1 MLLFARLACSL
12 RFLAKGEAS
21 RVGKAPQVYSP
32 RGHAPRRF
40 FRIFLFL
47 LQLTPVLS
55 SGPMPDN
62 NPSAPQFA
70 TAEYS
75 NQPSADTC
83 KVCQRPITGMFYRAN
98 NAMVCGSCAER
109 VKREIPQDSH
119 AVFVRALL
127 FGLGG
132 FAIGLVLYAG
142 FEIATGISI
151 GYLAL
156 AVGWIVG
163 KAMMLGSKGVGGRR
177 YQITAVLLTY
187 AAVSMASIPVAI
199 HYMKKDNSQHAVTQQ
214 QPNQQAQTGQPSAQ
228 APANQ
233 AGEQAQESSNTK
245 EDFGKPAMSFAAAL
259 GTLAMLGLA
268 SPFLELQAGFSGMI
282 GLVILFV
289 GMRFAWR
296 MAAGRGNVTVT
307 GPFEK
312 SASASA

>member
-1 MLLFARLACSL
+1 
-12 RFLAKGEAS
+12 
-21 RVGKAPQVYSP
+21 
-32 RGHAPRRF
+32 
-40 FRIFLFL
+40 
-47 LQLTPVLS
+47 
-55 SGPMPDN
+55 MPDN
-62 NPSAPQFA
+62 NPSAPQFS

-83 KVCQRPITGMFYRAN
+83 KVCQQPIAGMFYRAN
-98 NAMVCGSCAER
+98 NAVVCGRCADR
-109 VKREIPQDSH
+109 VKREMPQDSH
-119 AVFVRALL
+119 AAFVRALL

-163 KAMMLGSKGVGGRR
+163 KAMMLGSRGVGGRR
-177 YQITAVLLTY
+177 YQIAAVLLTY

-199 HYMKKDNSQHAVTQQ
+199 HYMKKNNSQQAKTQQ
-214 QPNQQAQTGQPSAQ
+214 GPSQQAQLGQQSAQ
-228 APANQ
+228 DPANQ
-233 AGEQAQESSNTK
+233 AGEQKQQASSAKDNS
-245 EDFGKPAMSFAAAL
+245 EKPGMSLAAAL

-268 SPFLELQAGFSGMI
+268 SPFLELQGGFSGVI

-289 GMRFAWR
+289 GIRFAWK
-296 MAAGRGNVTVT
+296 MTAGRGNVVVT

>member
-1 MLLFARLACSL
+1 
-12 RFLAKGEAS
+12 
-21 RVGKAPQVYSP
+21 
-32 RGHAPRRF
+32 
-40 FRIFLFL
+40 
-47 LQLTPVLS
+47 
-55 SGPMPDN
+55 MPDN
-62 NPSAPQFA
+62 NPSVPQFS

-83 KVCQRPITGMFYRAN
+83 KVCRQPIAGMFYRVN
-98 NAMVCGSCAER
+98 NAMVCGSCADR
-109 VKREIPQDSH
+109 VKREIPQDNH
-119 AVFVRALL
+119 AAFVRALL

-132 FAIGLVLYAG
+132 FAVGLALYAG

-163 KAMMLGSKGVGGRR
+163 KAMMMGSKGAGGRR

-199 HYMKKDNSQHAVTQQ
+199 HSMKDDNSQQAQTQQ
-214 QPNQQAQTGQPSAQ
+214 DPNQQAQPGQTSAQ
-228 APANQ
+228 DPANH
-233 AGEQAQESSNTK
+233 AGEQTQEPSNAK
-245 EDFGKPAMSFAAAL
+245 DDPENPATSFASAL

-268 SPFLELQAGFSGMI
+268 SPFLELQDGYSGVI

-289 GMRFAWR
+289 GIRFAWR
-296 MAAGRGNVTVT
+296 MTASRGNVTVT